1 MEITNVDTAEFWNR
15 EAARFDEEADHG
27 LKDPGVRGAWL
38 DLLSG
43 VLPPPPA
50 RVADLGCGTGT
61 LSLLLAQRGYR
72 VDGID
77 LSERMIERAE
87 AKAASVD
94 PGPRFE
100 VADAAEP
107 PLHPATFDVV
117 LSRHVVW
124 ALADPAAA
132 LRRWVR
138 LLVPGGRLVLI
149 EGRWATGAGL
159 GAAQA
164 KALVAPIA
172 DVTAVHELTDPVLWG
187 KEVSD
192 ERFLLVAQVIQ

>member
-94 PGPRFE
+94 PAPRFE

-132 LRRWVR
+132 APLGSPARARRSTR
-138 LLVPGGRLVLI
+138 PHRRPLGHGSRSRRGTGR
-149 EGRWATGAGL
+149 GARR
-159 GAAQA
+159 
-164 KALVAPIA
+164 
-172 DVTAVHELTDPVLWG
+172 TD
-187 KEVSD
+187 
-192 ERFLLVAQVIQ
+192 R